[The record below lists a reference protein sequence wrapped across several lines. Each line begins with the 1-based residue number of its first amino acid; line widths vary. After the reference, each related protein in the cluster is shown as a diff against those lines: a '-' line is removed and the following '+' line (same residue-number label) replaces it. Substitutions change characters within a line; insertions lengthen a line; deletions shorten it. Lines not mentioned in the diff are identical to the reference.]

1 MPTIYNVA
9 RVAGVAT
16 STVSRALSKPGR
28 VSFKTAEHIRKVTK
42 ELGDRSQNFERD
54 IQGSVA
60 DQVAAVLLAARLIIR
75 DTTGRHG
82 G

>member
-1 MPTIYNVA
+1 VA
-9 RVAGVAT
+9 RVAGVTT

-28 VSFKTAEHIRKVTK
+28 LSFKTAEHIRKVAK
-42 ELGDRSQNFERD
+42 EFGYRSQSFERD
-54 IQGSVA
+54 IPGSVA

-75 DTTGRHG
+75 DTTGRRG